1 MGLFRRCK
9 EQWALVKEM
18 RTMFKAE
25 WERAKRW
32 HSITQAEAESLSE
45 EELWDCM
52 TSRLPQVE
60 EPEEL
65 AALAGP
71 VRVVY
76 TLYWYDLEVQN
87 GGLCQY
93 FVNSSR
99 MTAPYLPEALTA
111 VGAEGYRQDFEGF
124 VRENG
129 IDTGDLSSFIIQDAK
144 EFAHQNERYP
154 FDAFDA
160 QFYDRYQRSPLNAL
174 ATAYIRRNLAA
185 FFEG

>member
-32 HSITQAEAESLSE
+32 HAITQ
-45 EELWDCM
+45 
-52 TSRLPQVE
+52 E

-185 FFEG
+185 FFER

>member
-1 MGLFRRCK
+1 MGLIQRCK
-9 EQWALVKEM
+9 AQWALAKEM
-18 RTMFKAE
+18 RIRFKAE

-32 HSITQAEAESLSE
+32 RTITQAEAETLSD
-45 EELWDCM
+45 EELWDCI

-65 AALAGP
+65 AALAGS

-99 MTAPYLPEALTA
+99 MTALYLPEALTA

-124 VRENG
+124 VRENR
-129 IDTGDLSSFIIQDAK
+129 IDTGDLSSFIIRDAK
-144 EFAHQNERYP
+144 EFSYQNGRYP
-154 FDAFDA
+154 FDSFDA
-160 QFYDRYQRSPLNAL
+160 QFYDRYERSPLDAL

-185 FFEG
+185 FFEE

>member
-32 HSITQAEAESLSE
+32 HAITQAEAASLTD
-45 EELWDCM
+45 EELWDCI

-71 VRVVY
+71 VRGVHSV
-76 TLYWYDLEVQN
+76 LV
-87 GGLCQY
+87 
-93 FVNSSR
+93 
-99 MTAPYLPEALTA
+99 
-111 VGAEGYRQDFEGF
+111 
-124 VRENG
+124 
-129 IDTGDLSSFIIQDAK
+129 
-144 EFAHQNERYP
+144 
-154 FDAFDA
+154 
-160 QFYDRYQRSPLNAL
+160 
-174 ATAYIRRNLAA
+174 
-185 FFEG
+185 

>member
-1 MGLFRRCK
+1 M
-9 EQWALVKEM
+9 
-18 RTMFKAE
+18 
-25 WERAKRW
+25 
-32 HSITQAEAESLSE
+32 
-45 EELWDCM
+45 
-52 TSRLPQVE
+52 
-60 EPEEL
+60 
-65 AALAGP
+65 
-71 VRVVY
+71 VY

-160 QFYDRYQRSPLNAL
+160 QFYDRYERSPLNAL

>member
-32 HSITQAEAESLSE
+32 HSITQAEAESLGD
-45 EELWDCM
+45 EELWDCI

-71 VRVVY
+71 V
-76 TLYWYDLEVQN
+76 
-87 GGLCQY
+87 
-93 FVNSSR
+93 
-99 MTAPYLPEALTA
+99 TAPYLPEALTA

-160 QFYDRYQRSPLNAL
+160 QFYDRYERSPLNAL
-174 ATAYIRRNLAA
+174 AAAYIRRNLAA